1 MAFFFEARQTAK
13 CDMEGVWQALLQ
25 AESSR
30 AVVQHHQTLLTA
42 FLFAAR
48 RTAKCDM
55 DGVWQALLQ
64 AESPRD
70 IVDRKVPGV
79 DAMQAARD
87 EVTAEVNRCARTPP
101 KFSADGECSV
111 ITH

>member
-1 MAFFFEARQTAK
+1 MLPSNRADA
-13 CDMEGVWQALLQ
+13 GLL
-25 AESSR
+25 
-30 AVVQHHQTLLTA
+30 
-42 FLFAAR
+42 AAR

-55 DGVWQALLQ
+55 KGVWEALLQ
-64 AESPRD
+64 AESPKD

-101 KFSADGECSV
+101 KFSADGALLGTTAERSLQ
-111 ITH
+111 

>member
-1 MAFFFEARQTAK
+1 
-13 CDMEGVWQALLQ
+13 ME
-25 AESSR
+25 
-30 AVVQHHQTLLTA
+30 
-42 FLFAAR
+42 
-48 RTAKCDM
+48 
-55 DGVWQALLQ
+55 GVWQALLQ

-101 KFSADGECSV
+101 KFSADGGRLSDILWSLLGEALRAHVSSRSGWMCLHV
-111 ITH
+111 P